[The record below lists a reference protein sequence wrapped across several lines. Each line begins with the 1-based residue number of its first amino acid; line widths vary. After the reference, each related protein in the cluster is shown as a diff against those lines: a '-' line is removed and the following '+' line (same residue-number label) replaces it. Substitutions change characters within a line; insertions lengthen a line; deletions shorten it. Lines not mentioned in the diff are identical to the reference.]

1 MKVLSI
7 NSLKKVLG
15 VTVAAGTITV
25 ATPSVKAQSDS
36 TLQKDTFIST
46 IQIPPKGTTK
56 DSVLL
61 CAPSPEIYILSEKKN
76 AAIIVDLSKNVLY
89 KYNEEGKAE
98 CAYLV
103 ASGKKKSPTDP
114 GLRIVTHV
122 EKYPYKSA
130 PTSTKRRNKPWDYGP
145 RIICLD
151 KIDPETGIRSRTG
164 EFIHGNNDPNSIGK
178 YSSLG
183 CIRMDNAVIK
193 ELATQ
198 VKKGDLV
205 LIKENKNL

>member
-1 MKVLSI
+1 MKIPSI
-7 NSLKKVLG
+7 SSFKKILG
-15 VTVAAGTITV
+15 VTVAAGAITV

-61 CAPSPEIYILSEKKN
+61 CAPSPVVYVMDEKKN
-76 AAIIVDLSKNVLY
+76 AAIVVDLSKNVLY
-89 KYNEEGKAE
+89 KYNEDGKAE

-103 ASGKKKSPTDP
+103 ASGKKTTPTDP

-130 PTSTKRRNKPWDYGP
+130 PPSTKRYKKPWDYGP
-145 RIICLD
+145 RAIILE
-151 KIDPETGIRSRTG
+151 KLDPETGKRSLTG
-164 EFIHGNNDPNSIGK
+164 EFIHGNHNPNSLGK
-178 YSSLG
+178 YASLG
-183 CIRMDNAVIK
+183 CIRMDNTVIK
-193 ELATQ
+193 ELAAQ
-198 VKKGDLV
+198 VKQGDLV
-205 LIKENKNL
+205 LIKE